1 MKNNW
6 SEEEVVLLKQYLKA
20 DMEFKEI
27 ALLLKRSKRAIHYKI
42 GRIQNDSLNE
52 KPIKPVEEPINHFSF
67 TRLSVE
73 SIFVVYVLYTIFY
86 LFN

>member
-1 MKNNW
+1 MNLMKNNW
-6 SEEEVVLLKQYLKA
+6 SEEDVMLLKQYLKA

-27 ALLLKRSKRAIHYKI
+27 AVLLKRSKRAIHYKI

-52 KPIKPVEEPINHFSF
+52 KPIEEPINHFSF

-73 SIFVVYVLYTIFY
+73 SVFVVYILYTLFYIF
-86 LFN
+86 N

>member
-6 SEEEVVLLKQYLKA
+6 SEEEVVFLKQYLKA

-42 GRIQNDSLNE
+42 GRIQNE

-73 SIFVVYVLYTIFY
+73 SIFVVYILYTIFY